1 MRIGIDIDGVLTNL
15 EQFLCDYGTKFNVEN
30 DIPMKIQTE
39 YYDEKEAF
47 SWTDEQALSF
57 WNQYLEDYV
66 RNYPVREFA
75 AGVIQQLK
83 QEENEIYI
91 ITARNEY
98 GLPREAS
105 GKMPEFT
112 KEWLEKN
119 HIVYDRLIFTEGSK
133 LKYCVGNYIDVMIE
147 DSEKEVKEIETKI
160 PVLCFSTCYNTKA
173 EGKNITRVYS
183 WYDILDKI
191 HQLKCR
197 KS

>member
-1 MRIGIDIDGVLTNL
+1 
-15 EQFLCDYGTKFNVEN
+15 
-30 DIPMKIQTE
+30 MKIQTE

-47 SWTDEQALSF
+47 SWTDEQTLSF

-66 RNYPVREFA
+66 RNYSVREFA
-75 AGVIQQLK
+75 ADVIRQLK
-83 QEENEIYI
+83 QEGNEIYI

-98 GLPREAS
+98 GLPQEES

-119 HIVYDRLIFTEGSK
+119 YIIYDRLIFTEESK

-147 DSEKEVKEIETKI
+147 DSEKEVKEIETKM
-160 PVLCFSTCYNTKA
+160 PVLCFSACYNIKV
-173 EGKNITRVYS
+173 EGRNVTRVYS

-191 HQLKCR
+191 HQLTCR